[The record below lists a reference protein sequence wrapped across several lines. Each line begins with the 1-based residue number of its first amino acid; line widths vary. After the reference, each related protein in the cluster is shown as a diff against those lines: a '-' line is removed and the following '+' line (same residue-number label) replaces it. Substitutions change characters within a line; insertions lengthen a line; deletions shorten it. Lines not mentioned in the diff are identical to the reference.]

1 MSRQLSTS
9 WTLALRIFLPTLWLT
24 FFGTFLIS
32 VLFTDK
38 STLGD
43 LPVGALRL
51 GLAIFIAI
59 FLIVFWKT
67 LFQIKRI
74 DADKDYVYITNYFK
88 NVRYPHADVEK
99 IELSKGLIFNYA
111 TMFLKGKGTFGDRI
125 VFLASR
131 KRLEL
136 FLLENPELGHWLVE
150 V

>member
-24 FFGTFLIS
+24 FFGTFLLS

-59 FLIVFWKT
+59 FLFVFWKT

-99 IELSKGLIFNYA
+99 IELSTGILFNYGK
-111 TMFLKGKGTFGDRI
+111 MYLRGKGTFGDRI

-136 FLLENPELGHWLVE
+136 FLLENPELAHWVVE

>member
-1 MSRQLSTS
+1 MPRQLSTS

-24 FFGTFLIS
+24 FFGAFLIS

-38 STLGD
+38 STLGG
-43 LPVGALRL
+43 LPVGSLRI
-51 GLAIFIAI
+51 GLALFIAV
-59 FLIVFWKT
+59 FLFVFWKT

-88 NVRYPHADVEK
+88 NVRYPHSDVEK
-99 IELSKGLIFNYA
+99 IELAKGLIFNYA

-125 VFLASR
+125 TFLASR

-136 FLLENPELGHWLVE
+136 FLLENPELAHWVVE

>member
-1 MSRQLSTS
+1 MPRQLSTS
-9 WTLALRIFLPTLWLT
+9 WTLALRIFFPTLWLT

-43 LPVGALRL
+43 LPVGALRI
-51 GLAIFIAI
+51 GLTLFIAI
-59 FLIVFWKT
+59 FLFVFWKT

-99 IELSKGLIFNYA
+99 IELSKGIIFTYGK
-111 TMFLKGKGTFGDRI
+111 MFLKGKGSFGDSV

-136 FLLENPELGHWLVE
+136 YLLENPELAHWVVE
-150 V
+150 E